1 MHIKNIMENLK
12 IEATKSSPEIY
23 FNVETNVLTMTGES
37 YPENTAKFYEPVF
50 NWLENYIASITNQKI
65 VFNIE
70 LIYFNSSSS
79 KVLMDIFDILES
91 ASKNGKKIKLNWIYD
106 EDNDAAL
113 EYGEEFEEDVD
124 SLVFNLVEKS

>member
-1 MHIKNIMENLK
+1 MENLK

-23 FNVETNVLTMTGES
+23 FNAETNILSIIGES

-50 NWLENYIASITNQKI
+50 IWLEKYVTSIIDQVV

-79 KVLMDIFDILES
+79 KVLMDIFDILEVS
-91 ASKNGKKIKLNWIYD
+91 SKEGKNIKLNWIYD

-113 EYGEEFEEDVD
+113 EYGEEFEEDIE
-124 SLVFNLVEKS
+124 SLDFNLVEKT